1 MRVLIVE
8 DEERIAHQ
16 VADALN
22 AHGFSSD
29 ICLNLADG
37 LALATDETFDALIA
51 DRVLPDG
58 DAIELVRRLRSI
70 AHDIPILMLT
80 AKDGVEDR
88 VAGLDA
94 GADDYLVKPFEMKE
108 LIARMRAL
116 LRRPGSIFGET
127 ETVGNLRY
135 DFQTRQADVS
145 GRPFNLSRHALVVLD
160 QLMFAADR
168 VVSKELLLDKV
179 YGLEAPESNTI
190 PVHIH
195 NLRRRLSEE
204 EAGATIQTF
213 RGLGYMLTAM
223 RAQE

>member
-16 VADALN
+16 VANALN

-37 LALATDETFDALIA
+37 LDLATGETFDALIA

-108 LIARMRAL
+108 LVARMRAL
-116 LRRPGSIFGET
+116 LRRPGSVFGET
-127 ETVGNLRY
+127 ETIGDLRY
-135 DFQTRQADVS
+135 DFQARQADVS
-145 GRPFNLSRHALVVLD
+145 GRPFNLSRHELVVLE
-160 QLMFAADR
+160 QLMLAANR
-168 VVSKELLLDKV
+168 
-179 YGLEAPESNTI
+179 
-190 PVHIH
+190 
-195 NLRRRLSEE
+195 
-204 EAGATIQTF
+204 
-213 RGLGYMLTAM
+213 M
-223 RAQE
+223 